1 MPWVDKKNG
10 QRCTKKG
17 CSCRRNPCRRKLCGR
32 VFASNILNSI
42 IKSKRNTVE
51 CGFILLY
58 IDNFLPWFIT
68 LPLTYLGKILI
79 TGKIASIIIWLS
91 KNVISVHYFL
101 PSIFKKWFFPFF
113 TLPRLQIC
121 VFFDMY
127 FTSKKISCNLLFHDS
142 VRWKNDEKMSKLWVS
157 NTFAPIIS
165 WAFYAVE
172 WPMQKTYEKE
182 DFYLQNTGQ
191 RIFFD
196 WHIRLLKT

>member
-10 QRCTKKG
+10 QRCAKKG

-32 VFASNILNSI
+32 VFASNIWNSI
-42 IKSKRNTVE
+42 IKSNRNTVE

-101 PSIFKKWFFPFF
+101 PNIFKKWFFPFF

-121 VFFDMY
+121 VFFTCILLRKKFHVIY
-127 FTSKKISCNLLFHDS
+127 FFMTQFDGKMMKKCQNFGWVILLRQLSLEHF
-142 VRWKNDEKMSKLWVS
+142 
-157 NTFAPIIS
+157 
-165 WAFYAVE
+165 
-172 WPMQKTYEKE
+172 MQ
-182 DFYLQNTGQ
+182 
-191 RIFFD
+191 
-196 WHIRLLKT
+196 